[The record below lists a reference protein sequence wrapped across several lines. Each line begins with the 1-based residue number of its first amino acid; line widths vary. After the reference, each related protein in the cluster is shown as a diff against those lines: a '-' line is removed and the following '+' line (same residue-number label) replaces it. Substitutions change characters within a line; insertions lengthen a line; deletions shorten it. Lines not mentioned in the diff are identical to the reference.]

1 MDPATSIYPDWKP
14 EEWTYLDYEPP
25 PVEDAAYDSEPLR
38 AAAQRKAAQPRPRSE
53 GAIVADVI
61 KHIQSLKRGHA
72 RKVHGS
78 AHGQI
83 GEPDVD
89 ACVEG
94 RAVKL
99 EGKTGYAKP
108 TVAQHGAMLRW
119 RAAGALVGW
128 FRSAQDALDLLEHT
142 EDGDFEADL
151 TRPGCG
157 CPLHARPHS

>member
-1 MDPATSIYPDWKP
+1 MDSATSIYPDWKP
-14 EEWTYLDYEPP
+14 EEWTYLDYES
-25 PVEDAAYDSEPLR
+25 PVQDAPYDSGPQR
-38 AAAQRKAAQPRPRSE
+38 AAAQRKAARPRPRVE

-61 KHIQSLKRGHA
+61 KHIQSLEYGYA

-99 EGKTGYAKP
+99 EGKTGHAKP
-108 TVAQHGAMLRW
+108 TVAQHEAMVRW
-119 RAAGALVGW
+119 RAAGALTGW
-128 FRSAQDALDLLEHT
+128 FRSVQDALDVLEHVA
-142 EDGDFEADL
+142 DRSFEADL

-157 CPLHARPHS
+157 CSLHARPRS